1 MVRTGLW
8 AVALAAAC
16 GAEPADEGAAVDG
29 DKPTPL
35 FDGRTLGDWRPT
47 EFLGRGEVK
56 IADGRLILEAG
67 EPMTGV
73 TYGKAPVAM
82 NYEIALEAMRVSGN
96 DFFCGLTFPVGES
109 SCSLIV
115 GGWGGGLVGLSSLNG
130 ADASENDTAS
140 WRKFEDNRWYRIRL
154 RVEPGRIQAW
164 IDDEKVVDAETT
176 DRSISIR
183 PEVERS
189 RPLGIATYRTTA
201 AIRSIAVRRIG
212 ASAPRGDESN

>member
-1 MVRTGLW
+1 MLRMGTW

-16 GAEPADEGAAVDG
+16 GLARGDEGAAADG
-29 DKPTPL
+29 DKPVRL
-35 FDGRTLGDWRPT
+35 FDGRTLGDWKPT
-47 EFLGRGEVK
+47 EFLGRGEVRVE
-56 IADGRLILEAG
+56 DGRLVIEAG

-82 NYEIALEAMRVSGN
+82 NYEIALEAMRVGGN
-96 DFFCGLTFPVGES
+96 DFFCGLTFPVGEDP
-109 SCSLIV
+109 CSLIV

-130 ADASENDTAS
+130 ADASENDTSS
-140 WRKFEDNRWYRIRL
+140 WRKFEDGRWYRIRL

-164 IDDEKVVDAETT
+164 IDDEKVVDADTT

-201 AIRSIAVRRIG
+201 AIRSIEVRRIKPG
-212 ASAPRGDESN
+212 GDRAESD